1 MAEIQYPSIFGS
13 YLQGQ
18 NAGNQQRQLR
28 ETRADD
34 ATLRGLAPSI
44 INGDPA
50 AFSQAAAIDPKAAGQ
65 FQDAGDSQLRR
76 LKGAISY
83 IEQAEKTGNPQAVEA
98 AYRQVRPYLSR
109 TSPEGVEPP
118 MTYAEARPK
127 MLEAKAQIA
136 MLDSQ
141 DNKEVPSQ
149 FRAVDMQLRAAGYEP
164 GTPEYQQGMRI
175 ATGQEGRAAT
185 GGFSFEMI
193 QGPDGRERPGR
204 RNPRDG
210 SVEIFS
216 EQTNGW
222 VPIGGAGQIIPS
234 ASGPSAGLPSVPG
247 GNVQDLQST
256 FRTIGEQ
263 LGFPITSMQRDVMPG
278 VGAGTRS
285 QHPNGTAADYSVQ
298 GKTRPQIDQLI
309 ATLSADP
316 RLEVI
321 DETDGRTGTGP
332 HVHVELRPGVQVA
345 SAGGGLGVS
354 RRPEDEAA
362 AVAQAKGNVELGM
375 LPESERIK
383 RESAIQQSVGIET
396 GKMAAE
402 KAAAAPATIATLQ
415 NSLDSIDALLA
426 DPDLGDIVGI
436 GSLNPL
442 NRVPGTKARGLIARA
457 DQIAGQSFLA
467 AFNQLKGGGAI
478 TEREGQAAT
487 QAIARLDRSQSA
499 EDYKQALTDLRTA
512 IRPGL
517 ARAQQQASGGQ
528 PRPAASSATER
539 RARNP
544 QTGEVLV
551 LRNGQWVPE

>member
-1 MAEIQYPSIFGS
+1 MATFLES
-13 YLQGQ
+13 LQGGVQ
-18 NAGNQQRQLR
+18 FGQGLKQSMNRDKISALAGQVYGATDPAQRQG
-28 ETRADD
+28 AIQQ
-34 ATLRGLAPSI
+34 AIGL
-44 INGDPA
+44 D
-50 AFSQAAAIDPKAAGQ
+50 AGQ
-65 FQDAGDSQLRR
+65 GFQVEGQIDQTEDRR
-76 LKGAISY
+76 TKTMVNMAKLLTTAP
-83 IEQAEKTGNPQAVEA
+83 EQARPSLYAKMIPTLSQFGLSELPPVYDPTTAPTIMGA
-98 AYRQVRPYLSR
+98 AKSIVSALGSVGGD
-109 TSPEGVEPP
+109 E
-118 MTYAEARPK
+118 
-127 MLEAKAQIA
+127 I
-136 MLDSQ
+136 
-141 DNKEVPSQ
+141 PSQ

-216 EQTNGW
+216 EQTNSW
-222 VPIGGAGQIIPS
+222 VPIGGAGQIRP
-234 ASGPSAGLPSVPG
+234 SGPSAGLPAVPG

-256 FRTIGEQ
+256 FRTIGDQ
-263 LGFPITSMQRDVMPG
+263 LGFPISSMQRDVMPG
-278 VGAGTRS
+278 VGAGANS
-285 QHPNGTAADYSVQ
+285 QHPKGTAADYSVQ

-375 LPESERIK
+375 LPEEERIK
-383 RESAIQQSVGIET
+383 RESAIQQSVGIES

-426 DPDLGDIVGI
+426 DPDLDDIVGV

-499 EDYKQALTDLRTA
+499 ADYKQALTDLRTA
-512 IRPGL
+512 IKPGL
-517 ARAQQQASGGQ
+517 ERAQQQAAGGQ
-528 PRPAASSATER
+528 ARPASTSER